1 MSMRS
6 LCLAAASLSLVIGF
20 AASAAPAQ
28 KSTTTAGSSS
38 TALVV
43 RGDQVSTQGLVSA
56 VAKAFAATGDGRLD
70 IQTFNTIDGIDQ
82 ALAGTVDLAASA
94 RPAYAR
100 RPQEA
105 GLVFTP
111 VAWDAV
117 VLIANDDNPVNN
129 LTLKQLHDIYYART
143 KNWSEV
149 GGPNEPID
157 LAGVASPLDGVQF
170 SYRRLMFGNGNNPVA
185 VPRLFININSLQ
197 IDVSLDPNALAI
209 STLTHAKRQEGIK
222 IIPIEG
228 VMPSIATL
236 ENGTYPLPMKIY
248 LAHRADSPKA
258 TEIGKFLTFLASD
271 KASEILRGFGLLPYA
286 QATVLNAQSEESRI
300 NAIGTRMV
308 AEGLPAIYSPSN
320 ELARLAREYPGVQ
333 QQMHMQ
339 QLAAQQAAKT
349 EAQRV
354 ALAQAAGVDP
364 APAAAAPAPAR
375 LASYTVVSGDTL
387 MKIAREHSVSVEDLR
402 KWNDLH
408 GDSLTVGQQLKVS
421 AAQ

>member
-143 KNWSEV
+143 KNWSGV
-149 GGPNEPID
+149 GGPDAPID
-157 LAGVASPLDGVQF
+157 LTGVASPLDGVQF

-197 IDVSLDPNALAI
+197 VDVSLDPNALAI

-286 QATVLNAQSEESRI
+286 QATVLNAQSEEDRI

-333 QQMHMQ
+333 QQLHMQ

-364 APAAAAPAPAR
+364 SPAAATPAPVQ

-408 GDSLTVGQQLKVS
+408 SDSLTVGQQLKVS